1 MLNNWDSDV
10 LKMDYK
16 GQTTVFAVIF
26 VLGGMMFLVPAI
38 TGKAQAAIKAEASTN
53 CFAKLTYISSGGN
66 VVNPT
71 PEGNIVT
78 WSTMTKF
85 EETGGEVK
93 YQVVGYGPVEFYFR
107 ISVIGSNT
115 CGTKVETPTLHG
127 GCSISHGMNP
137 QATFYVSK

>member
-1 MLNNWDSDV
+1 
-10 LKMDYK
+10 MDK
-16 GQTTVFAVIF
+16 GLTTVLAGVF
-26 VLGGMMFLVPAI
+26 VLVGMMFVVPTL
-38 TGKAQAAIKAEASTN
+38 TGKAQATIKAEASTKPC
-53 CFAKLTYISSGGN
+53 CFAKLTYISSVGN

-93 YQVVGYGPVEFYFR
+93 YQVVGYGSVEFYFR
-107 ISVIGSNT
+107 IQVIGSNT

-127 GCSISHGMNP
+127 GCSISRGMSP

>member
-1 MLNNWDSDV
+1 
-10 LKMDYK
+10 MDK
-16 GQTTVFAVIF
+16 GLTTVLASVF
-26 VLGGMMFLVPAI
+26 VLVGMMFLVPAI
-38 TGKAQAAIKAEASTN
+38 TGKAQAAIKAEASTKPC

-71 PEGNIVT
+71 REGNIVT

-107 ISVIGSNT
+107 IPVIGSNT

-127 GCSISHGMNP
+127 GCSISRGVNP